1 MQLRWLHISDLHAGQ
16 DTQDWLW
23 PGLQTHFFDDLER
36 LIPAMGGLDLVIFSG
51 DLTQRGSEKDF
62 STLRLMLDR
71 IWTKFD
77 ALGCR
82 PQLFMVPGNH
92 DLARPDSADPV
103 AVALQTWWENA
114 TVKDAFWKSTDNVYK
129 RFIDQTFV
137 GYTSFRQELMRDGF
151 PLCPTTDGLLPGDCS
166 HVFVKDGLRLGLV
179 GLNSTFLQLGGSSK
193 LDLDVRQ
200 LLAVTD
206 SDPDTWCRSNHV
218 NLLVTH
224 HPASWLSESA
234 IQHLR
239 AEIYPPARF
248 TAHLF
253 GHMHTPDVEALGKG
267 GSADRKMIQAASLYG
282 LRKYDNGKH
291 DRIHGYSGARLEV
304 GEDDGRILMWPRIGT
319 TISSGSRK
327 FVPDNSFDLSE
338 QNNFA
343 LPLGRVAGPTG
354 PTGLEVV
361 SEPISFGTVEQEAAL
376 AASTTVL
383 TIPNQILKS
392 SAQHHHV
399 RRLEQGKLRTAL
411 DSHRVAWISGD
422 WGYAVDE
429 FIATVTST
437 LTSPIAQLHRINLND
452 YRDRETFLAKFATE
466 AGCSFQEFCKSISG
480 VERVLLVLDDAPVSR
495 PSAPESAS
503 WELEIGTIVDA
514 IREYCP
520 NSIVILVS
528 RQLPS
533 GGDFSTLDL
542 KPLDEPDVQSYIVN
556 HPLGGNGRSGPDDVA
571 DILRLT
577 GGLPIEIDG
586 ILRELEF
593 ISLPELIELRL
604 TAPMSDSGSGSGSE
618 GLMPVVDALKGAADP
633 DIARAFDLLVALSAF
648 PYGETLARI
657 KRFDLQRPFYPSQAA
672 ILADRGLI
680 ESIAQ
685 LPALKIRAATDT
697 PSPKLVAKKVVRE
710 AVEASLS
717 SSALDQRDVRAASL
731 YFGDRWLIGEAR
743 SIRTQDLAKALGGDG
758 GLGNPHA
765 VINSLLRRAVEAQD
779 AGRIKRVI
787 QLARLFIANLGSGDN
802 YRSSVTA
809 CQDFLKLIPA
819 KGDYEDDVSYFQ
831 WNLARCHRMLGKRDA
846 AMEIYEALETTKF
859 ERRTRQR
866 IMLNWALTTQHSDP
880 SKAKDLAAQTVA
892 LGRATLAGLH
902 AQALLLQLSPEVEDR
917 FEQLRTLERR
927 ARSKKAVVVANNIAF
942 FLATNG
948 GVSAS
953 ARRAELRAIAESAKK
968 NGDPYSAARSI
979 VALGLH
985 ASAQK
990 STLNRDERS
999 GLIEAYHYLYNE
1011 RISSLFKEC
1020 HEGLWK
1026 YFMESVDVENLLR
1039 LFRHSSFIWRI
1050 HGMEALEAP
1059 YIRELSD
1066 LVAKHPGK
1074 ASEIE
1079 SAEGAYLLMRT
1090 EKLQRLSST

>member
-62 STLRLMLDR
+62 TTLRVMLDR
-71 IWTKFD
+71 IWNKFGEI
-77 ALGCR
+77 GCR

-92 DLARPDSADPV
+92 DLVRPDSADPV
-103 AVALQTWWENA
+103 AIALQTWWENA
-114 TVKDAFWKSTDNVYK
+114 GVRDTFWKSTDNVYRK
-129 RFIDQTFV
+129 FIDQAFSS
-137 GYTSFRQELMRDGF
+137 YTKFREDLLRDGF
-151 PLCPTTDGLLPGDCS
+151 PLCPTRDGLLPGDCS
-166 HVFVKDGLRLGLV
+166 HVFVKDRLRLGLV
-179 GLNSTFLQLGGSSK
+179 GLNSTFLQLGGISK

-206 SDPDTWCRSNHV
+206 NDPDFWCRSNHV
-218 NLLVTH
+218 NLLITH

-239 AEIYPPARF
+239 AEIYPPTRF

-253 GHMHTPDVEALGKG
+253 GHMHAPDFEALGKG
-267 GSADRKMIQAASLYG
+267 GSTDRKMIQAASLYG
-282 LRKYDNGKH
+282 LRKYDNGNH

-304 GEDDGRILMWPRIGT
+304 GEDDGRVLIWPRIGT
-319 TISSGSRK
+319 TIASGSRK

-338 QNNFA
+338 QNNFT
-343 LPLGRVAGPTG
+343 LPLGRVAGPT
-354 PTGLEVV
+354 PFEVV
-361 SEPISFGTVEQEAAL
+361 SEPVSFGTAEQEAAL
-376 AASTTVL
+376 AASGAVFTTSHQV
-383 TIPNQILKS
+383 LKS
-392 SAQHHHV
+392 LPHHHHV

-411 DSHRVAWISGD
+411 DTHRVAWISAD

-429 FIATVTST
+429 FIASVVST
-437 LTSPIAQLHRINLND
+437 LTSPITQVHRINLND
-452 YRDRETFLAKFATE
+452 YRDRETFLSKFAAE
-466 AGCSFQEFCKSISG
+466 IGCSFQEFCKSISG
-480 VERVLLVLDDAPVSR
+480 VDRVLLVLDDAPVSR

-503 WELEIGTIVDA
+503 WELEVATIVEA

-520 NSIVILVS
+520 NSVVILVS

-533 GGDFSTLDL
+533 RGDFLSLDL
-542 KPLDEPDVQSYIVN
+542 KPLDEPDIQAYIAN
-556 HPLGGNGRSGPDDVA
+556 HSLGGPSRSGPDDVA

-577 GGLPIEIDG
+577 GGLPVEIDG

-604 TAPMSDSGSGSGSE
+604 TTPTSGPALGAGPE
-618 GLMPVVDALKGAADP
+618 GLVPVINSLKSAADP

-657 KRFDLQRPFYPSQAA
+657 KRFDSQRPFYPSQAA

-685 LPALKIRAATDT
+685 LPTLKIRAATDT
-697 PSPKLVAKKVVRE
+697 PSPKLVAKKIVRDT
-710 AVEASLS
+710 VEASLTAS
-717 SSALDQRDVRAASL
+717 VLDQRDVRAASL
-731 YFGDRWLIGEAR
+731 YFGDRWLIGEPK
-743 SIRTQDLAKALGGDG
+743 SIRTEDLAKALGGDG

-779 AGRIKRVI
+779 STRIKRVV

-802 YRSSVTA
+802 YRSSVAA
-809 CQDFLKLIPA
+809 CQDFLKLIPL
-819 KGDYEDDVSYFQ
+819 KDEYKDDDNYFQ
-831 WNLARCHRMLGKRDA
+831 WNLARCYRMLGKRDA
-846 AMEIYEALETTKF
+846 ALEIFENLETTKF

-866 IMLNWALTTQHSDP
+866 ILLNWALATERSDP
-880 SKAKDLAAQTVA
+880 VKAKDLAAQTVA
-892 LGRATLAGLH
+892 LGKATLAGLH
-902 AQALLLQLSPEVEDR
+902 AQALLLQLSPEVENR

-927 ARSKKAVVVANNIAF
+927 ARSKKAAAVANNIAF
-942 FLATNG
+942 FIATSG
-948 GVSAS
+948 KSPTTEKRV
-953 ARRAELRAIAESAKK
+953 ELRDIAESAKR
-968 NGDPYSAARSI
+968 NGDPYSAARAI

-985 ASAQK
+985 ASTQK
-990 STLNRDERS
+990 STLTRNELS

-1011 RISSLFKEC
+1011 RISSLFKKC
-1020 HEGLWK
+1020 HEALWTH
-1026 YFMESVDVENLLR
+1026 FMGSVDIDNLLR

-1050 HGMEALEAP
+1050 YGMETLEAP
-1059 YIRELSD
+1059 YIQQLSD
-1066 LVAKHPGK
+1066 LIAKHSRK
-1074 ASEIE
+1074 ADKLE
-1079 SAEGAYLLMRT
+1079 SAEGAYLLMRS